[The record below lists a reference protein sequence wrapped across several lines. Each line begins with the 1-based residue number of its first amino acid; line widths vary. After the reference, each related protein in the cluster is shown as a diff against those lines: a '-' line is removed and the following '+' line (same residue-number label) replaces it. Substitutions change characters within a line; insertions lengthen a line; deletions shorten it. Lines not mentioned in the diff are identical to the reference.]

1 MNNTIDIVLVMV
13 CWEFKYDVLHWQCR
27 DKIPDILYFTQ
38 YALPDK
44 VWQSFQGDFTY
55 LFPDRVTYNIKDPFK
70 MFLLFL
76 YNSTPQL

>member
-1 MNNTIDIVLVMV
+1 MSMVLFISNTKPNL
-13 CWEFKYDVLHWQCR
+13 FCR

-38 YALPDK
+38 YALPGK

-55 LFPDRVTYNIKDPFK
+55 LFPDRGTYNIKDPFK